1 MNRIKICDL
10 GLTKN
15 CFGENMAFSLTLSSL
30 KCGTGPYMS
39 PEMKNHQQNTEKV
52 SYPTD
57 VW

>member
-15 CFGENMAFSLTLSSL
+15 CFGEKMASSVSSL
-30 KCGTGPYMS
+30 NYGTKPYMS
-39 PEMKNHQQNTEKV
+39 PEMKNPQQNTEKV